1 MKAELVI
8 YAVDYHAIQPHA
20 DEGDYS
26 FYELDNEEIANLS
39 DEEFIQIA
47 EDNGQAH
54 SLDGF
59 LREVEAHNFGARS
72 DVVRE
77 NMQFRAYLIDT
88 ENPETTPIRVDI
100 SEIKMR
106 VEDVGYNL

>member
-39 DEEFIQIA
+39 DKEFIQIA
-47 EDNGQAH
+47 EDNGQVH

-88 ENPETTPIRVDI
+88 ENPEATPIRVDI

-106 VEDVGYNL
+106 VEDVGYSL